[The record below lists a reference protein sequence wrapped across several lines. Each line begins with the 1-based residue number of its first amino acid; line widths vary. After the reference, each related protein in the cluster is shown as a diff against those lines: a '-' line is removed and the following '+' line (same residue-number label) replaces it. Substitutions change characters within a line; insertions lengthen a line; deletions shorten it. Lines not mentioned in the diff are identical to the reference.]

1 MRIESPNVV
10 AWVPVKLTSPAPW
23 PRTTRLM
30 RITLAIAFGMITASG
45 ALAQGTESAEARV
58 NAQRDELAR
67 IRAERDEL
75 EKKMN
80 GLQNTAHEL
89 RDEVNLLDRQ
99 NDATARMVTSLDN
112 QLVAITD
119 EVTTTTTDLQ
129 ASEREAIIK
138 RAVLQRRLIEIYK
151 RGPLYPA
158 EVLFSAQ
165 SVGQLVA
172 RYKYLHLL
180 ALRDKG
186 LVHRLDELHDK
197 IESQHIQLVRLQNS
211 VSENRATK
219 EQEASR
225 LAELEQQQARNLA
238 RVQEDAKRAKARLA
252 ELEKSEARLNNVIA
266 SFEAERRRASGRAG
280 APALSPSSIRTTDIG
295 RLDWPVNGAFLY
307 RFGRFVNPNN
317 TTTRWN
323 GIGITA
329 PVGTIVKSVSGGT
342 VAYAGPMGTYG
353 NTVILEHGGGDYSV
367 YGSLDRI
374 DVRKGSR
381 VIKGQ
386 AIGTVGVSDP
396 ALGPHLHFEIRRGG
410 PAVDPAEWLRAVR

>member
-1 MRIESPNVV
+1 MRKWALVLVCALSMSS
-10 AWVPVKLTSPAPW
+10 LS
-23 PRTTRLM
+23 
-30 RITLAIAFGMITASG
+30 
-45 ALAQGTESAEARV
+45 LAQQTETPEARLK
-58 NAQRDELAR
+58 AQREELLR

-75 EKKMN
+75 EKKMS

-89 RDEVNLLDRQ
+89 RDEVNLLDKQ
-99 NDATARMVTSLDN
+99 HDATARMVGSLDK
-112 QLVAITD
+112 QLISITD
-119 EVTTTTTDLQ
+119 EVQSTTSDLEK
-129 ASEREAIIK
+129 SEREAAMK
-138 RAVLQRRLIEIYK
+138 RTVLQRRLIEIYK
-151 RGPLYPA
+151 RGPLYSA

-197 IESQHIQLVRLQNS
+197 IEAQHGQLVRLQSS
-211 VSENRATK
+211 VVENRAEK
-219 EQEASR
+219 AQEAAR
-225 LAELEQQQARNLA
+225 LVELENQQSRSLA
-238 RVQEDAKRAKARLA
+238 RVQEDAKRTKARLA
-252 ELEKSEARLNNVIA
+252 ELEKSEARLNNFIA
-266 SFEAERRRASGRAG
+266 SFEAERRRATGRAG
-280 APALSPSSIRTTDIG
+280 AAPLSSSSIRTTDIG
-295 RLDWPVNGAFLY
+295 RLDWPVDGTFLY
-307 RFGRFVNPNN
+307 RFGRYVNPNN

-323 GIGITA
+323 GIGIAA
-329 PVGTIVKSVSGGT
+329 PIGTPVKSVSAGT

-367 YGSLDRI
+367 YGSLDHI
-374 DVRKGSR
+374 EVRKGTR

-396 ALGPHLHFEIRRGG
+396 ALGSHLHFEIRRGG

>member
-1 MRIESPNVV
+1 LRRASFVLACV
-10 AWVPVKLTSPAPW
+10 AALVSRLPA
-23 PRTTRLM
+23 
-30 RITLAIAFGMITASG
+30 
-45 ALAQGTESAEARV
+45 QQTESAEAR
-58 NAQRDELAR
+58 NRAQREELLR

-75 EKKMN
+75 EKKMG

-89 RDEVNLLDRQ
+89 ADEVNLLDKQ
-99 NDATARMVTSLDN
+99 HDATARMVKSLDN

-119 EVTTTTTDLQ
+119 EVKATTANLSS
-129 ASEREAIIK
+129 SEREAAMK

-151 RGPLYPA
+151 RGPLYSA

-186 LVHRLDELHDK
+186 LVHRLEELHTR
-197 IESQHIQLVRLQNS
+197 IESQHGQLVRLQSS
-211 VSENRATK
+211 VIENRAEK
-219 EQEASR
+219 EREAAR
-225 LAELEQQQARNLA
+225 LVELETLQSRNLA
-238 RVQEDAKRAKARLA
+238 RVQQDAKRTKARLA
-252 ELEKSEARLNNVIA
+252 ELEKSESRLNNVIA
-266 SFEAERRRASGRAG
+266 AFEAERRRASGRAG
-280 APALSPSSIRTTDIG
+280 AATLAPSSIRTTDLG

-323 GIGITA
+323 GIGISA
-329 PVGTIVKSVSGGT
+329 PVGTVVKSVSAGT

-367 YGSLDRI
+367 YGSLNRI
-374 DVRKGSR
+374 DVRKGTR

-386 AIGTVGVSDP
+386 AVGTVGVSDP
-396 ALGPHLHFEIRRGG
+396 ALGSHLHFEIRRGG
-410 PAVDPAEWLRAVR
+410 PAVDPAEFLRAAR

>member
-1 MRIESPNVV
+1 MLAS
-10 AWVPVKLTSPAPW
+10 ALPA
-23 PRTTRLM
+23 
-30 RITLAIAFGMITASG
+30 
-45 ALAQGTESAEARV
+45 QQTESAESRV

-75 EKKMN
+75 EKKMS

-89 RDEVNLLDRQ
+89 RDEVNLLDKQ
-99 NDATARMVTSLDN
+99 HDATARMVKSLDQ
-112 QLVAITD
+112 QLDAITD
-119 EVTTTTTDLQ
+119 EVQSTSTDLHN
-129 ASEREAIIK
+129 SERELTVK

-151 RGPLYPA
+151 RGPLYSA
-158 EVLFSAQ
+158 DVLFSAQ

-197 IESQHIQLVRLQNS
+197 IESQQVQLVRLQSS
-211 VSENRATK
+211 VVENRSQK
-219 EQEASR
+219 EQEAAR
-225 LAELEQQQARNLA
+225 LADLENQQARSLA
-238 RVQEDAKRAKARLA
+238 RVQEDTKRTKARLA
-252 ELEKSEARLNNVIA
+252 ELEKSEARLNNIIA
-266 SFEAERRRASGRAG
+266 SFEAERRRAGSRGG
-280 APALSPSSIRTTDIG
+280 AAPLSPSSIRTTDIG

-307 RFGRFVNPNN
+307 RFGRYVNPNN

-323 GIGITA
+323 GIGISA
-329 PVGTIVKSVSGGT
+329 PAGTVVKSVSAGT
-342 VAYAGPMGTYG
+342 VAYAGSMGTYG

-374 DVRKGSR
+374 AVRKGTR

-396 ALGPHLHFEIRRGG
+396 AMGAHLHFEIRRGG
-410 PAVDPAEWLRAVR
+410 PAVDPAEWLRAAR

>member
-1 MRIESPNVV
+1 V
-10 AWVPVKLTSPAPW
+10 AFCCSLLFASHLPAQQ
-23 PRTTRLM
+23 TDN
-30 RITLAIAFGMITASG
+30 
-45 ALAQGTESAEARV
+45 AEARV

-75 EKKMN
+75 EKKMS

-89 RDEVNLLDRQ
+89 RDEVNLLDKQ
-99 NDATARMVTSLDN
+99 HDATARMVSSLDQ
-112 QLVAITD
+112 QLIAITD
-119 EVTTTTTDLQ
+119 EVKTTTSDLEKSQ
-129 ASEREAIIK
+129 REASMK
-138 RAVLQRRLIEIYK
+138 RTILQRRLIEIYK
-151 RGPLYPA
+151 RGPLYSA

-165 SVGQLVA
+165 SVAQLVA

-197 IESQHIQLVRLQNS
+197 MESQRVQLVRLQNS
-211 VSENRATK
+211 VIENRSLK
-219 EQEASR
+219 EQEAAR
-225 LAELEQQQARNLA
+225 LAELESLQAKNLS
-238 RVQEDAKRAKARLA
+238 RVQQDAKRTKARLA
-252 ELEKSEARLNNVIA
+252 ELEKSEARLNNFIA
-266 SFEAERRRASGRAG
+266 SFEAERRRASGRGG
-280 APALSPSSIRTTDIG
+280 AAPMSPSSIRTTDIG
-295 RLDWPVNGAFLY
+295 RLDWPVNGTFLY

-323 GIGITA
+323 GIGIGA
-329 PVGTIVKSVSGGT
+329 PVGTAVKSVSAGT

-374 DVRKGSR
+374 DVKKGTR

-396 ALGPHLHFEIRRGG
+396 ALGSHLHFEIRRGG
-410 PAVDPAEWLRAVR
+410 PAVDPAEWLRAAR

>member
-1 MRIESPNVV
+1 MRRWLLVGVCSLVF
-10 AWVPVKLTSPAPW
+10 AP
-23 PRTTRLM
+23 
-30 RITLAIAFGMITASG
+30 TLGG
-45 ALAQGTESAEARV
+45 QGTENAEARV
-58 NAQRDELAR
+58 NAQREELAR

-75 EKKMN
+75 EKKMS

-89 RDEVNLLDRQ
+89 RDEVNLLDKQ
-99 NDATARMVTSLDN
+99 HDATARMVKSLDN

-119 EVTTTTTDLQ
+119 EVKTTSTDLQ
-129 ASEREAIIK
+129 SSEREATMK
-138 RAVLQRRLIEIYK
+138 RTVLQRRLIEIYK

-186 LVHRLDELHDK
+186 LVKRLDELHEK
-197 IESQHIQLVRLQNS
+197 IEAQHGQLVRLQSS
-211 VSENRATK
+211 VAENRSEK
-219 EQEASR
+219 EQEAAR
-225 LAELEQQQARNLA
+225 LADLEQQQARSLQ
-238 RVQEDAKRAKARLA
+238 RVQEDTKRTRARLA
-252 ELEKSEARLNNVIA
+252 ELEKSEARLNNFIA
-266 SFEAERRRASGRAG
+266 SFEAERRRAGSRG
-280 APALSPSSIRTTDIG
+280 AVGASPSSIRTTDIG
-295 RLDWPVNGAFLY
+295 RLDWPVNGTFLY
-307 RFGRFVNPNN
+307 RFGRQVNPNN

-323 GIGITA
+323 GVGITA
-329 PVGTIVKSVSGGT
+329 GAGTSVKAVSGGT

-353 NTVILEHGGGDYSV
+353 NTIILEHGGGDYSV
-367 YGSLDRI
+367 YGSLGRM
-374 DVRKGSR
+374 DVRKGAR

-410 PAVDPAEWLRAVR
+410 PAVDPADWLRAVR

>member
-1 MRIESPNVV
+1 MRIS
-10 AWVPVKLTSPAPW
+10 
-23 PRTTRLM
+23 
-30 RITLAIAFGMITASG
+30 LAIVGLLLSGSVAF
-45 ALAQGTESAEARV
+45 AQGTESAEARV

-75 EKKMN
+75 EKKMS

-99 NDATARMVTSLDN
+99 HDATSRMVKSLDN

-119 EVTTTTTDLQ
+119 EVTTTTSDLQ
-129 ASEREAIIK
+129 ASEREATIK
-138 RAVLQRRLIEIYK
+138 RTVLQRRLIEIYK

-197 IESQHIQLVRLQNS
+197 IESQQIQLVRLQNS
-211 VSENRATK
+211 VAENRTQK
-219 EQEASR
+219 QQEAAR
-225 LAELEQQQARNLA
+225 LADLEQQQARSLV
-238 RVQEDAKRAKARLA
+238 RVQEDTKRAKARLA
-252 ELEKSEARLNNVIA
+252 ELEKSEARLNNIIA

-323 GIGITA
+323 GIGISA
-329 PVGTIVKSVSGGT
+329 AAGTIVKSVSGGT

-381 VIKGQ
+381 VVKGQ
-386 AIGTVGVSDP
+386 AIGTVGISDP
-396 ALGPHLHFEIRRGG
+396 ALGAHLHFEIRRGG

>member
-1 MRIESPNVV
+1 MLFF
-10 AWVPVKLTSPAPW
+10 AAP
-23 PRTTRLM
+23 L
-30 RITLAIAFGMITASG
+30 
-45 ALAQGTESAEARV
+45 LAQSESAEARI

-75 EKKMN
+75 EQKMS

-89 RDEVNLLDRQ
+89 RDEVNLLDKQ
-99 NDATARMVTSLDN
+99 HDATARMVKSLDQ

-119 EVTTTTTDLQ
+119 EVQSTTTDLEN
-129 ASEREAIIK
+129 SEREATVK
-138 RAVLQRRLIEIYK
+138 RAVLQRRLAEIYK
-151 RGPLYPA
+151 RGPLYSA

-186 LVHRLDELHDK
+186 LVRRLDELHDK
-197 IESQHIQLVRLQNS
+197 IENQHGQLVRLQSS
-211 VSENRATK
+211 VAENRSQK
-219 EQEASR
+219 EEEAAR
-225 LAELEQQQARNLA
+225 LAELERQQARNLA
-238 RVQEDAKRAKARLA
+238 RVQEDAKRTKARLA
-252 ELEKSEARLNNVIA
+252 ELEKSEARMNSMIA

-280 APALSPSSIRTTDIG
+280 TRTMAPSSIRTTDIG

-329 PVGTIVKSVSGGT
+329 AVGTTVKSVSAGT
-342 VAYAGPMGTYG
+342 VAYAGAMGTYG

-367 YGSLDRI
+367 YGSLDKI
-374 DVRKGSR
+374 SVRKGTK

-386 AIGTVGVSDP
+386 TLGTVGVSDP
-396 ALGPHLHFEIRRGG
+396 ALGPHLHFEIRKGG
-410 PAVDPAEWLRAVR
+410 PAVDPAEWLRAAR

>member
-1 MRIESPNVV
+1 MRWLSLCCALVF
-10 AWVPVKLTSPAPW
+10 AHSLPAQQ
-23 PRTTRLM
+23 TDN
-30 RITLAIAFGMITASG
+30 
-45 ALAQGTESAEARV
+45 AEARV
-58 NAQRDELAR
+58 TAQRDELAR

-75 EKKMN
+75 EKKMS

-89 RDEVNLLDRQ
+89 RDEVNLLDKQ
-99 NDATARMVTSLDN
+99 HDATARMVTSLDK

-119 EVTTTTTDLQ
+119 EVKTTTGDLQ
-129 ASEREAIIK
+129 KSQREASMK
-138 RAVLQRRLIEIYK
+138 RTVLQRRLIEIYK
-151 RGPLYPA
+151 RGPLYSA

-186 LVHRLDELHDK
+186 LVHRLDELHARM
-197 IESQHIQLVRLQNS
+197 ESQRAQLIRLQNG
-211 VSENRATK
+211 VIENRTAK
-219 EQEASR
+219 EQEAGR
-225 LAELEQQQARNLA
+225 LAELEKLQARNLS
-238 RVQEDAKRAKARLA
+238 RVQQDTKRTKARLA
-252 ELEKSEARLNNVIA
+252 ELEKSEARLNNFIA
-266 SFEAERRRASGRAG
+266 SFEAERRRASGRG
-280 APALSPSSIRTTDIG
+280 GSVTLSPSSIRTTDIG

-323 GIGITA
+323 GIGISAT
-329 PVGTIVKSVSGGT
+329 VGTAVKSVSAGT

-374 DVRKGSR
+374 DVRKGTR

-386 AIGTVGVSDP
+386 ALGTVGISDP
-396 ALGPHLHFEIRRGG
+396 ALGSHLHFEIRRGG
-410 PAVDPAEWLRAVR
+410 PAVDPAEWLRAAR

>member
-1 MRIESPNVV
+1 
-10 AWVPVKLTSPAPW
+10 L
-23 PRTTRLM
+23 L
-30 RITLAIAFGMITASG
+30 FASY
-45 ALAQGTESAEARV
+45 LSAQQTESAEARV

-75 EKKMN
+75 ERKMS

-89 RDEVNLLDRQ
+89 RDEVNLLDKQ
-99 NDATARMVTSLDN
+99 HDATARMVGSLDQ
-112 QLVAITD
+112 QLIAITD
-119 EVTTTTTDLQ
+119 EVKTTTSDLAKSQ
-129 ASEREAIIK
+129 REASTK
-138 RAVLQRRLIEIYK
+138 RTVLQRRLIEIYK
-151 RGPLYPA
+151 RGPLYSA

-186 LVHRLDELHDK
+186 LVHRLDELHERM
-197 IESQHIQLVRLQNS
+197 ESQRVQLVRLQNS
-211 VSENRATK
+211 VIENRAAK
-219 EQEASR
+219 EQEAAR
-225 LAELEQQQARNLA
+225 LAELETLQARNLS
-238 RVQEDAKRAKARLA
+238 RVQQDAKRTKARLA
-252 ELEKSEARLNNVIA
+252 ELEKSEARLNNFIA
-266 SFEAERRRASGRAG
+266 SFEAERRKASGRG
-280 APALSPSSIRTTDIG
+280 GTVTLSPSSIRTTDIG

-307 RFGRFVNPNN
+307 RFGRYVNPNN

-323 GIGITA
+323 GIGISA
-329 PVGTIVKSVSGGT
+329 AVGTSVKSVSAGT

-374 DVRKGSR
+374 DVRKGTR

-386 AIGTVGVSDP
+386 AVGTVGISDP
-396 ALGPHLHFEIRRGG
+396 ALGSHLHFEIRRGG
-410 PAVDPAEWLRAVR
+410 PAVDPAEWLRAAR

>member
-1 MRIESPNVV
+1 MRPSYSVF
-10 AWVPVKLTSPAPW
+10 LC
-23 PRTTRLM
+23 
-30 RITLAIAFGMITASG
+30 
-45 ALAQGTESAEARV
+45 ALAFSSALSGQQGGSAEERI

-75 EKKMN
+75 EKKMS

-89 RDEVNLLDRQ
+89 RDEVNLLDKQ
-99 NDATARMVTSLDN
+99 HDATSRMVKSLDQ

-119 EVTTTTTDLQ
+119 EVETTTTDMQ
-129 ASEREAIIK
+129 RSEREASMK
-138 RAVLQRRLIEIYK
+138 RTVLQRRLIEIYK
-151 RGPLYPA
+151 RGPLYSA

-186 LVHRLDELHDK
+186 LVHRLDELHTK
-197 IESQHIQLVRLQNS
+197 IETQHIQLVRLQNS
-211 VSENRATK
+211 VSENRTQK
-219 EQEASR
+219 EQEAGR
-225 LAELEQQQARNLA
+225 LADLEKLQARNLS
-238 RVQEDAKRAKARLA
+238 RVQEDTKRTKARLA
-252 ELEKSEARLNNVIA
+252 ELEKSEARLNNFIA
-266 SFEAERRRASGRAG
+266 SFEAERRRASGRG
-280 APALSPSSIRTTDIG
+280 GTVTLSPSSIRTTDIG

-323 GIGITA
+323 GIGISA
-329 PVGTIVKSVSGGT
+329 PAGTTVKSVSAGT

-367 YGSLDRI
+367 YGSLNRI
-374 DVRKGSR
+374 DVRKGTR

-386 AIGTVGVSDP
+386 ALGTVGVSDP
-396 ALGPHLHFEIRRGG
+396 ALGAHLHFEIRRGG
-410 PAVDPAEWLRAVR
+410 PAVDPAEWLRAAR

>member
-1 MRIESPNVV
+1 MIRGRCV
-10 AWVPVKLTSPAPW
+10 ALCCSLLFSSYLPA
-23 PRTTRLM
+23 
-30 RITLAIAFGMITASG
+30 
-45 ALAQGTESAEARV
+45 QQTEGAEARV

-67 IRAERDEL
+67 IRAERNEL
-75 EKKMN
+75 EKKMS

-89 RDEVNLLDRQ
+89 RDEVNLLDKQ
-99 NDATARMVTSLDN
+99 HDATSRMVSSLDQ

-119 EVTTTTTDLQ
+119 EVRTTTDDLQ
-129 ASEREAIIK
+129 KSEREATMK
-138 RAVLQRRLIEIYK
+138 RTVLQRRLIEIYK
-151 RGPLYPA
+151 RGPLYSA

-186 LVHRLDELHDK
+186 LVHRLDELHQK
-197 IESQHIQLVRLQNS
+197 IESQRVQLVRLQSS
-211 VSENRATK
+211 VIENRSAK
-219 EQEASR
+219 EQEAAR
-225 LAELEQQQARNLA
+225 LAELEKLQARNLS
-238 RVQEDAKRAKARLA
+238 RVQQDAKRTKARLA
-252 ELEKSEARLNNVIA
+252 ELEKSEARLNNLIA
-266 SFEAERRRASGRAG
+266 SFEAERRRASGRG
-280 APALSPSSIRTTDIG
+280 GTVTLSPSSIRTTDIG

-307 RFGRFVNPNN
+307 RFGRYVNRNN

-323 GIGITA
+323 GIGISA
-329 PVGTIVKSVSGGT
+329 PVGTAVKSVSAGT

-367 YGSLDRI
+367 YGSLNRI

-386 AIGTVGVSDP
+386 ALGTVGVSDP
-396 ALGPHLHFEIRRGG
+396 ALGSHLHFEIRRGG
-410 PAVDPAEWLRAVR
+410 PAVDPAEWLRAAR

>member
-1 MRIESPNVV
+1 MVLACLSVMV
-10 AWVPVKLTSPAPW
+10 S
-23 PRTTRLM
+23 RLP
-30 RITLAIAFGMITASG
+30 G
-45 ALAQGTESAEARV
+45 QQTESAEAR
-58 NAQRDELAR
+58 NRAQREELLR

-89 RDEVNLLDRQ
+89 TDEVNLLDKQ
-99 NDATARMVTSLDN
+99 HDATARMVKSLDN

-119 EVTTTTTDLQ
+119 EVAATTANLSS
-129 ASEREAIIK
+129 SEREAAMK
-138 RAVLQRRLIEIYK
+138 RAVLQRRVIEIYK
-151 RGPLYPA
+151 RGPLYSA

-180 ALRDKG
+180 ALRDQG
-186 LVHRLDELHDK
+186 LVHRLEELHTR
-197 IESQHIQLVRLQNS
+197 IESQHGQLVRLQSS
-211 VSENRATK
+211 VIENRAEK
-219 EQEASR
+219 SREAAR
-225 LAELEQQQARNLA
+225 LVELETLQSRNLA
-238 RVQEDAKRAKARLA
+238 RVQQDTKRTRARLA

-266 SFEAERRRASGRAG
+266 AFEAERRRASGRAG
-280 APALSPSSIRTTDIG
+280 AATLAPSSIRTTDIG

-307 RFGRFVNPNN
+307 RFGRYVNPNN

-323 GIGITA
+323 GIGISA
-329 PVGTIVKSVSGGT
+329 PVGTSVKSVSAGT

-367 YGSLDRI
+367 YGSLNRI
-374 DVRKGSR
+374 DVRKGTR

-386 AIGTVGVSDP
+386 ALGTVGVSDP
-396 ALGPHLHFEIRRGG
+396 ALGSHLHFEIRRGG
-410 PAVDPAEWLRAVR
+410 PAVDPAEWLRAAR